1 MDDPLAA
8 VDAHV
13 AAHIFKHC
21 ILGLLSKKTV
31 ILCTHHTKYLKAAD
45 HVVVMDHGRIT
56 HQGIPAEILTKETVM
71 SQLSREEDESDHEK
85 DDSFEQDKILS
96 EQNKED
102 GGLVTEEEKDEG
114 AVKLHVYW
122 SYWFAIGHCLA
133 TSILVSLLLMQGQ
146 FL

>member
-1 MDDPLAA
+1 
-8 VDAHV
+8 
-13 AAHIFKHC
+13 
-21 ILGLLSKKTV
+21 
-31 ILCTHHTKYLKAAD
+31 
-45 HVVVMDHGRIT
+45 MDHGRIT

-133 TSILVSLLLMQGQ
+133 TSILVSLLLMQG
-146 FL
+146 